1 MVMEIAT
8 FQMVAV
14 FALIVAS
21 LVLYAS
27 EKAPLEVTSL
37 GVLCALLLLF
47 NVLPSVDARGVNQL
61 DSVRLLSG
69 FANPALIAVLG
80 LLVIGDALE
89 RTGALDKGAA
99 LVLAAGRGSP
109 VATVTMALSA
119 VLVVSA
125 VLNNIPVVVIFIPI
139 MQAIAQRLRQRPS
152 RLLIPLSYAAM
163 LGGMMTLIGSSTNL
177 LVSSA
182 LVQLG
187 ERPFGFFDFTIPG
200 MVLAAV
206 GLVYLLTVAPRLL
219 PDHGDMAQ
227 SLARDSRQ
235 FIAQITVTEG
245 SALDGAGFADGA
257 PADLSDMTL
266 LMIQRDEHAFLPPF
280 DGVTL
285 QAGDVIV
292 IGASRDALAAAVKSD
307 PVALH
312 PRFEGET
319 ESPERWLIGGQVL
332 AEVMVTPG
340 SSLLGRTLEDIGFR
354 YKHHCIVIGIQR
366 RSQLLRRRL
375 TEILLEAGDT
385 LLVQGRREDIRAL
398 RGNHDVVLLEWSAED
413 IPAVHHAARAGIIFF
428 AVVVA
433 SASGLMPIAIAALT
447 GAVAMVATGVL
458 GVREAMRALDR
469 QLVFLIAAALAL
481 GAAMQ
486 ETGGADFLAA
496 WMLSVVGNSS
506 HAVVLSAFFLLV
518 ALLSNVLS
526 TKATAVLFTPIAV
539 GVAQSI
545 GAPVEPF
552 AVAVVFAANCS
563 FASPVGYQT
572 NLLVMGPGR
581 YRFLDFVRVG
591 MPLIILLW
599 IAFSLFAP
607 WYYGI

>member
-1 MVMEIAT
+1 MEIAT
-8 FQMVAV
+8 VQMAAV
-14 FALIVAS
+14 FALIVVS

-27 EKAPLEVTSL
+27 EKLPLEVTSL
-37 GVLCALLLLF
+37 GVLCALMVLF
-47 NVLPSVDARGVNQL
+47 QVLPVDGAQGVNRL
-61 DSVRLLSG
+61 DAVRLLSG

-139 MQAIAQRLRQRPS
+139 MQAISLSIGRRPS
-152 RLLIPLSYAAM
+152 RLLIPLSFAAM
-163 LGGMMTLIGSSTNL
+163 LGGMTTLIGSSTNL

-200 MVLAAV
+200 IVLASV
-206 GLVYLLTVAPRLL
+206 GLVYLLAIAPRLL
-219 PDHGDMAQ
+219 PDHSDMAQ
-227 SLARDSRQ
+227 SLAPDNRQ
-235 FIAQITVTEG
+235 FIAQITVAEG
-245 SALDGAGFADGA
+245 AALDGAGFSDGA
-257 PADLSDMTL
+257 PAELADLGL
-266 LMIQRDEHAFLPPF
+266 LLVQREEHAFLPPF

-292 IGASRDALAAAVKSD
+292 VGASREALAQAVKSD

-312 PRFEGET
+312 PRFEGEV

-332 AEVMVTPG
+332 AEIMVTPG
-340 SSLLGRTLEDIGFR
+340 STMIGRTLEDIGFR

-375 TEILLEAGDT
+375 TEIRLEAGDT
-385 LLVQGRREDIRAL
+385 LLVQGRRDDIRAL
-398 RGNHDVVLLEWSAED
+398 RGNHNAVLMEWSAED
-413 IPAVHHAARAGIIFF
+413 IPAVHHARRAGLIFF
-428 AVVVA
+428 AVVAA
-433 SASGLMPIAIAALT
+433 SATGLLPISIAALS
-447 GAVAMVATGVL
+447 GAVAMVATGVM
-458 GVREAMRALDR
+458 GVRDAMRALDR

-481 GAAMQ
+481 GAALQ
-486 ETGGADFLAA
+486 ETGGADFLADT
-496 WMLSVVGNSS
+496 MLAAVGNAS
-506 HAVVLSAFFLLV
+506 HAVVLSVFFTLV

-539 GVAQSI
+539 GVAHSI

-572 NLLVMGPGR
+572 NLLVMGPGG
-581 YRFLDFVRVG
+581 YRFFDFVRVG
-591 MPLIILLW
+591 MPLIVLLW
-599 IAFSLFAP
+599 ITFSLFAP
-607 WYYGI
+607 WYYGL

>member
-1 MVMEIAT
+1 MEIAT
-8 FQMVAV
+8 VQMAAV
-14 FALIVAS
+14 FALIVVS

-27 EKAPLEVTSL
+27 EKLPLEVTSL
-37 GVLCALLLLF
+37 GVLCALMVLF
-47 NVLPSVDARGVNQL
+47 QVLPADGAQGVNRL
-61 DSVRLLSG
+61 DAVRLLSG

-139 MQAIAQRLRQRPS
+139 MQAISLSIGRRPS
-152 RLLIPLSYAAM
+152 RLLIPLSFAAM
-163 LGGMMTLIGSSTNL
+163 LGGMTTLIGSSTNL

-200 MVLAAV
+200 IVLASV
-206 GLVYLLTVAPRLL
+206 GLVYLLAIAPRLL
-219 PDHGDMAQ
+219 PDHSDMAQ
-227 SLARDSRQ
+227 SLAPDNRQ
-235 FIAQITVTEG
+235 FIAQITVAEG
-245 SALDGAGFADGA
+245 AALDGAGFSDGA
-257 PADLSDMTL
+257 PAELADLGL
-266 LMIQRDEHAFLPPF
+266 LLVQREEHAFLPPF

-292 IGASRDALAAAVKSD
+292 VGASREALAQAVKSD

-312 PRFEGET
+312 PRFEGEV

-332 AEVMVTPG
+332 AEIMVTPG
-340 SSLLGRTLEDIGFR
+340 STMIGRTLEDIGFR

-375 TEILLEAGDT
+375 TEIRLEAGDT
-385 LLVQGRREDIRAL
+385 LLVQGRRDDIRAL
-398 RGNHDVVLLEWSAED
+398 RGNHDAVLMEWSAED
-413 IPAVHHAARAGIIFF
+413 IPAVHHARRAGLIFF
-428 AVVVA
+428 AVVAA
-433 SASGLMPIAIAALT
+433 SATGLLPISIAALS
-447 GAVAMVATGVL
+447 GAVAMVATGVM
-458 GVREAMRALDR
+458 GVRDAMRALDR

-481 GAAMQ
+481 GAALQ
-486 ETGGADFLAA
+486 ETGGADFLADT
-496 WMLSVVGNSS
+496 MLAAVGNAS
-506 HAVVLSAFFLLV
+506 HAVVLSVFFTLV

-539 GVAQSI
+539 GVAHSI

-572 NLLVMGPGR
+572 NLLVMGPGG
-581 YRFLDFVRVG
+581 YRFFDFVRVG
-591 MPLIILLW
+591 MPLIVLLW
-599 IAFSLFAP
+599 ITFSLFAP
-607 WYYGI
+607 WYYGL

>member
-1 MVMEIAT
+1 MEIAT
-8 FQMVAV
+8 VQMAAV

-27 EKAPLEVTSL
+27 EKLPLEVTSL
-37 GVLCALLLLF
+37 GVLCALMVLF
-47 NVLPSVDARGVNQL
+47 QVLPVAGAQGANRLDA
-61 DSVRLLSG
+61 VRLLSG
-69 FANPALIAVLG
+69 FANPALIAVLA

-99 LVLAAGRGSP
+99 LVLAAGRGSAQ
-109 VATVTMALSA
+109 ATVTMALSA

-139 MQAIAQRLRQRPS
+139 MQAISLSIGRRPS
-152 RLLIPLSYAAM
+152 RLLIPLSFAAM
-163 LGGMMTLIGSSTNL
+163 LGGMTTLIGSSTNL

-187 ERPFGFFDFTIPG
+187 ERPFGFFDFTVPG
-200 MVLAAV
+200 IVLASV
-206 GLVYLLTVAPRLL
+206 GLVYLLVIAPRLL
-219 PDHGDMAQ
+219 PDHADMAQ
-227 SLARDSRQ
+227 SMAPDNRQ
-235 FIAQITVTEG
+235 FIAQITVTQG
-245 SALDGAGFADGA
+245 AALDGAGFSDGPPA
-257 PADLSDMTL
+257 ELADLGL
-266 LMIQRDEHAFLPPF
+266 LLVQREEHAFLPPF
-280 DGVTL
+280 DNVTL

-292 IGASRDALAAAVKSD
+292 VGASREALAQAVKSD

-312 PRFEGET
+312 PRFEGEV

-332 AEVMVTPG
+332 AEIMVTPG
-340 SSLLGRTLEDIGFR
+340 STMTGRTLEDIGFR

-375 TEILLEAGDT
+375 TEIRLEAGDT
-385 LLVQGRREDIRAL
+385 LLVQGRRDDIRGL
-398 RGNHDVVLLEWSAED
+398 RGNHDAVLMEWSAED
-413 IPAVHHAARAGIIFF
+413 IPTVHHARRAGLIFF
-428 AVVVA
+428 AVVAA
-433 SASGLMPIAIAALT
+433 SATGLLPISIAALS
-447 GAVAMVATGVL
+447 GAVAMVATGVM
-458 GVREAMRALDR
+458 GVRDAMRALDR

-481 GAAMQ
+481 GAALQ
-486 ETGGADFLAA
+486 ETGGANFLADT
-496 WMLSVVGNSS
+496 MLAVVEGAS
-506 HAVVLSAFFLLV
+506 HAVVLSAFFILV

-539 GVAQSI
+539 GVAHST

-572 NLLVMGPGR
+572 NLLVMGPGG
-581 YRFLDFVRVG
+581 YRFFDFVRVG
-591 MPLIILLW
+591 IPLIILLW
-599 IAFSLFAP
+599 ITFSLFAP
-607 WYYGI
+607 WYYGL

>member
-1 MVMEIAT
+1 MEIAT
-8 FQMVAV
+8 VQMAAV
-14 FALIVAS
+14 FALIVVS

-27 EKAPLEVTSL
+27 EKLPLEVTSL
-37 GVLCALLLLF
+37 GVLCALMVLF
-47 NVLPSVDARGVNQL
+47 QVLPVDGAQGVNRL
-61 DSVRLLSG
+61 DAVRLLSG

-139 MQAIAQRLRQRPS
+139 MQAISLSIGRRPS
-152 RLLIPLSYAAM
+152 RLLIPLSFAAM
-163 LGGMMTLIGSSTNL
+163 LGGMTTLIGSSTNL

-200 MVLAAV
+200 IVLASV
-206 GLVYLLTVAPRLL
+206 GLVYLLAIAPRLL
-219 PDHGDMAQ
+219 PDHSDMAQ
-227 SLARDSRQ
+227 SLAPDNRQ
-235 FIAQITVTEG
+235 FIAQITVAEG
-245 SALDGAGFADGA
+245 ATLDGAGFSDGA
-257 PADLSDMTL
+257 PAELADLGL
-266 LMIQRDEHAFLPPF
+266 LLVQREEHAFLPPF

-292 IGASRDALAAAVKSD
+292 VGASREALAQAVKSD

-312 PRFEGET
+312 PRFEGEV

-332 AEVMVTPG
+332 AEIMVTPG
-340 SSLLGRTLEDIGFR
+340 STMIGRTLEDIGFR

-375 TEILLEAGDT
+375 TEIRLEAGDT
-385 LLVQGRREDIRAL
+385 LLVQGRRDDIRAL
-398 RGNHDVVLLEWSAED
+398 RGNHDAVLMEWSAED
-413 IPAVHHAARAGIIFF
+413 IPAVHHARRAGLIFF
-428 AVVVA
+428 AVVAA
-433 SASGLMPIAIAALT
+433 SATGLLPISIAALS
-447 GAVAMVATGVL
+447 GAVAMVATGVM
-458 GVREAMRALDR
+458 GVRDAMRALDR

-481 GAAMQ
+481 GAALQ
-486 ETGGADFLAA
+486 ETGGADFLADT
-496 WMLSVVGNSS
+496 MLAAVGNAS
-506 HAVVLSAFFLLV
+506 HPVVLSVFFTLV

-539 GVAQSI
+539 GVAHSI

-572 NLLVMGPGR
+572 NLLVMGPGG
-581 YRFLDFVRVG
+581 YRFFDFVRVG
-591 MPLIILLW
+591 MPLIVLLW
-599 IAFSLFAP
+599 ITFSLFAP
-607 WYYGI
+607 WYYGL

>member
-1 MVMEIAT
+1 MEIAT
-8 FQMVAV
+8 VQMAAV
-14 FALIVAS
+14 FALIVVS

-27 EKAPLEVTSL
+27 EKLPLEVTSL
-37 GVLCALLLLF
+37 GVLCALMVLF
-47 NVLPSVDARGVNQL
+47 QVLPVDGAQGVNRL
-61 DSVRLLSG
+61 DAVRLLSG

-139 MQAIAQRLRQRPS
+139 MQAISLSIGRRPS
-152 RLLIPLSYAAM
+152 RLLIPLSFAAM
-163 LGGMMTLIGSSTNL
+163 LGGMTTLIGSSTNL

-200 MVLAAV
+200 IVLASV
-206 GLVYLLTVAPRLL
+206 GLVYLLAIAPRLL
-219 PDHGDMAQ
+219 PDHSDMAQ
-227 SLARDSRQ
+227 SLAPDNRQ
-235 FIAQITVTEG
+235 FIAQITVAEG
-245 SALDGAGFADGA
+245 AALDGAGFSDGA
-257 PADLSDMTL
+257 PAELADLGL
-266 LMIQRDEHAFLPPF
+266 LLVQREEHAFLPPF

-292 IGASRDALAAAVKSD
+292 VGASREALAQAVKSD

-312 PRFEGET
+312 PRFEGEV

-332 AEVMVTPG
+332 AEIMVTPG
-340 SSLLGRTLEDIGFR
+340 STMIGRTLEDIGFR

-375 TEILLEAGDT
+375 TEIRLEAGDT
-385 LLVQGRREDIRAL
+385 LLVQGRRDDIRAL
-398 RGNHDVVLLEWSAED
+398 RGNHDAVLMEWSAED
-413 IPAVHHAARAGIIFF
+413 IPAVHHARRAGLIFF
-428 AVVVA
+428 AVVAA
-433 SASGLMPIAIAALT
+433 SATGLLPISIAALS
-447 GAVAMVATGVL
+447 GAVAMVATGVM
-458 GVREAMRALDR
+458 GVRDAMRALDR

-481 GAAMQ
+481 GAALQ
-486 ETGGADFLAA
+486 ETGGADFLADT
-496 WMLSVVGNSS
+496 MLAAVGNAS
-506 HAVVLSAFFLLV
+506 HAVVLSVFFTLV

-539 GVAQSI
+539 GVAHSI

-572 NLLVMGPGR
+572 NLLVMGPGG
-581 YRFLDFVRVG
+581 YRFFDFVRVG
-591 MPLIILLW
+591 MPLIVLLW
-599 IAFSLFAP
+599 ITFSLFAP
-607 WYYGI
+607 WYYGL

>member
-1 MVMEIAT
+1 MEIAT
-8 FQMVAV
+8 VQMAAV

-27 EKAPLEVTSL
+27 EKLPLEVTSL
-37 GVLCALLLLF
+37 GVLCALMVLF
-47 NVLPSVDARGVNQL
+47 QVLPVAGAQDANRL
-61 DSVRLLSG
+61 DAVRLLSG
-69 FANPALIAVLG
+69 FANPALIAVLA

-99 LVLAAGRGSP
+99 LVLAAGRGSAQ
-109 VATVTMALSA
+109 ATVTMALSA

-139 MQAIAQRLRQRPS
+139 MQAISLSIGRRPS
-152 RLLIPLSYAAM
+152 RLLIPLSFAAM
-163 LGGMMTLIGSSTNL
+163 LGGMTTLIGSSTNL

-187 ERPFGFFDFTIPG
+187 ERPFGFFDFAVPG
-200 MVLAAV
+200 IVLASV
-206 GLVYLLTVAPRLL
+206 GLVYLLVIAPRLL
-219 PDHGDMAQ
+219 PDHADMAQ
-227 SLARDSRQ
+227 SMAPDNRQ
-235 FIAQITVTEG
+235 FIAQITVTQG
-245 SALDGAGFADGA
+245 AALDGAGFSDGPPA
-257 PADLSDMTL
+257 ELADLGL
-266 LMIQRDEHAFLPPF
+266 LLVQREEHAFLPPF
-280 DGVTL
+280 DNVTL

-292 IGASRDALAAAVKSD
+292 VGASREALAQAVKSD

-312 PRFEGET
+312 PRFEGEV

-332 AEVMVTPG
+332 AEIMVTPG
-340 SSLLGRTLEDIGFR
+340 STMTGRTLEDIGFR

-375 TEILLEAGDT
+375 TEIRLEAGDT
-385 LLVQGRREDIRAL
+385 LLVQGRRDDIRGL
-398 RGNHDVVLLEWSAED
+398 RGNHDAVLMEWSAED
-413 IPAVHHAARAGIIFF
+413 IPTVHHARRAGLIFF
-428 AVVVA
+428 AVVAA
-433 SASGLMPIAIAALT
+433 SATGLLPISIAALS
-447 GAVAMVATGVL
+447 GAVAMVATGVM
-458 GVREAMRALDR
+458 GVRDAMRALDR

-481 GAAMQ
+481 GAALQ
-486 ETGGADFLAA
+486 ETGGANFLADT
-496 WMLSVVGNSS
+496 MLAVVEGAS
-506 HAVVLSAFFLLV
+506 HAVVLSAFFILV

-539 GVAQSI
+539 GVAHST

-572 NLLVMGPGR
+572 NLLVMGPGG
-581 YRFLDFVRVG
+581 YRFFDFVRVG
-591 MPLIILLW
+591 IPLIILLW
-599 IAFSLFAP
+599 ITFSLFAP
-607 WYYGI
+607 WYYGL

>member
-1 MVMEIAT
+1 MVMELAT
-8 FQMVAV
+8 VQMAAV

-21 LVLYAS
+21 LVLYAA
-27 EKAPLEVTSL
+27 EKVALEVTSL
-37 GVLCALLLLF
+37 GVLCALMVLF
-47 NVLPSVDARGVNQL
+47 QVLPVADGQGANRLDA
-61 DSVRLLSG
+61 VRLLSG

-109 VATVTMALSA
+109 VATVTMALGA

-139 MQAIAQRLRQRPS
+139 MQAISQRIGRRPS
-152 RLLIPLSYAAM
+152 RLLIPLSFAAM
-163 LGGMMTLIGSSTNL
+163 LGGMTTLIGSSTNL

-200 MVLAAV
+200 IVLAAI
-206 GLVYLLTVAPRLL
+206 GLVYLLVIAPRLL
-219 PDHGDMAQ
+219 PDHADMAQ
-227 SLARDSRQ
+227 SLARDDRQ

-245 SALDGAGFADGA
+245 ASLDGAEIADGG
-257 PADLSDMTL
+257 PAELAAL
-266 LMIQRDEHAFLPPF
+266 AILMVQREEHAFLPLF
-280 DGVTL
+280 ERVAL
-285 QAGDVIV
+285 QGDDVIV
-292 IGASRDALAAAVKSD
+292 VAASRDALAEAVKSD

-312 PRFEGET
+312 PRFEGEI

-340 SSLLGRTLEDIGFR
+340 STMIGRTLEDIGFR
-354 YKHHCIVIGIQR
+354 YQHHCIVIGIQR
-366 RSQLLRRRL
+366 RSQLLRQRL
-375 TEILLEAGDT
+375 TEIRLEAGDT

-398 RGNHDVVLLEWSAED
+398 RGNHDVVLMEWSAED
-413 IPAVHHAARAGIIFF
+413 IPTVHHAARAGIIFF
-428 AVVVA
+428 AVVAA
-433 SASGLMPIAIAALT
+433 SATGLMPISIAALT

-458 GVREAMRALDR
+458 GIREAIRALDR

-481 GAAMQ
+481 GAALQ
-486 ETGGADFLAA
+486 ETGGADFLADS
-496 WMLSVVGNSS
+496 MLSVVGASS

-572 NLLVMGPGR
+572 NLLVMGPGG
-581 YRFLDFVRVG
+581 YRFFDFVRVG

-607 WYYGI
+607 WYYGF

>member
-1 MVMEIAT
+1 MEIAT
-8 FQMVAV
+8 VQMAAV

-27 EKAPLEVTSL
+27 EKLPLEVTSL
-37 GVLCALLLLF
+37 GVLCALMVLF
-47 NVLPSVDARGVNQL
+47 QVLPVAGAQGANRLDA
-61 DSVRLLSG
+61 VRLLSG
-69 FANPALIAVLG
+69 FANPALIAVLA

-99 LVLAAGRGSP
+99 LVLAAGRGSAQ
-109 VATVTMALSA
+109 ATVTMALSA

-139 MQAIAQRLRQRPS
+139 MQAISLSIGRRPS
-152 RLLIPLSYAAM
+152 RLLIPLSFAAM
-163 LGGMMTLIGSSTNL
+163 LGGMTTLIGSSTNL

-187 ERPFGFFDFTIPG
+187 ERPFGFFDFTVPG
-200 MVLAAV
+200 IVLASV
-206 GLVYLLTVAPRLL
+206 GLVYLLVIAPRLL
-219 PDHGDMAQ
+219 PDHADMAQ
-227 SLARDSRQ
+227 SMAPDNRQ
-235 FIAQITVTEG
+235 FIAQITVTQG
-245 SALDGAGFADGA
+245 AALDGAGFSDGPPA
-257 PADLSDMTL
+257 ELADLGL
-266 LMIQRDEHAFLPPF
+266 LLVQREEHAFLPPF
-280 DGVTL
+280 DKVTL

-292 IGASRDALAAAVKSD
+292 VGASREALAQAVKSD

-312 PRFEGET
+312 PRFEGEV

-332 AEVMVTPG
+332 AEIMVTPG
-340 SSLLGRTLEDIGFR
+340 STMTGRTLEDIGFR

-375 TEILLEAGDT
+375 TEIRLEAGDT
-385 LLVQGRREDIRAL
+385 LLVQGRRGDIRGL
-398 RGNHDVVLLEWSAED
+398 RGNHDAVLMEWSAED
-413 IPAVHHAARAGIIFF
+413 IPTVHHARRAGLIFF
-428 AVVVA
+428 AVVAA
-433 SASGLMPIAIAALT
+433 SATGLLPISIAALS
-447 GAVAMVATGVL
+447 GAVAMVATGVM
-458 GVREAMRALDR
+458 GVRDAMRALDR

-481 GAAMQ
+481 GAALQ
-486 ETGGADFLAA
+486 ETGGANFLADT
-496 WMLSVVGNSS
+496 MLAVVEGAS
-506 HAVVLSAFFLLV
+506 HAVVLSAFFILV

-539 GVAQSI
+539 GVAHST

-572 NLLVMGPGR
+572 NLLVMGPGG
-581 YRFLDFVRVG
+581 YRFFDFVRVG
-591 MPLIILLW
+591 IPLIILLW
-599 IAFSLFAP
+599 ITFSLFAP
-607 WYYGI
+607 WYYGL

>member
-1 MVMEIAT
+1 MEIAT
-8 FQMVAV
+8 VQMAAV

-27 EKAPLEVTSL
+27 EKLPLEVTSL
-37 GVLCALLLLF
+37 GVLCALMVLF
-47 NVLPSVDARGVNQL
+47 QVLPVAGAQGANRLDA
-61 DSVRLLSG
+61 VRLLSG
-69 FANPALIAVLG
+69 FANPALIAVLA

-99 LVLAAGRGSP
+99 LVLAAGRGSAQ
-109 VATVTMALSA
+109 ATVTMALSA

-139 MQAIAQRLRQRPS
+139 MQAISLSIGRRPS
-152 RLLIPLSYAAM
+152 RLLIPLSFAAM
-163 LGGMMTLIGSSTNL
+163 LGGMTTLIGSSTNL

-187 ERPFGFFDFTIPG
+187 ERPFGFFDFTVPG
-200 MVLAAV
+200 IVLASV
-206 GLVYLLTVAPRLL
+206 GLVYLLVIAPRLL
-219 PDHGDMAQ
+219 PDHADMAQ
-227 SLARDSRQ
+227 SMAPDNRQ
-235 FIAQITVTEG
+235 FIAQITVTQG
-245 SALDGAGFADGA
+245 AALDGAGFSDGPPA
-257 PADLSDMTL
+257 ELADLGL
-266 LMIQRDEHAFLPPF
+266 LLVQREEHAFLPPF
-280 DGVTL
+280 DKVTL

-292 IGASRDALAAAVKSD
+292 VGASREALAQAVKSD

-312 PRFEGET
+312 PRFEGEV

-332 AEVMVTPG
+332 AEIMVTPG
-340 SSLLGRTLEDIGFR
+340 STMTGRTLEDIGFR

-375 TEILLEAGDT
+375 TEIRLEAGDT
-385 LLVQGRREDIRAL
+385 LLVQGRRDDIRGL
-398 RGNHDVVLLEWSAED
+398 RGNHDAVLMEWSAED
-413 IPAVHHAARAGIIFF
+413 IPTVHHARRAGLIFF
-428 AVVVA
+428 AVVAA
-433 SASGLMPIAIAALT
+433 SATGLLPISIAALS
-447 GAVAMVATGVL
+447 GAVAMVATGVM
-458 GVREAMRALDR
+458 GVRDAMRALDR

-481 GAAMQ
+481 GAALQ
-486 ETGGADFLAA
+486 ETGGANFLADT
-496 WMLSVVGNSS
+496 MLAVVEGAS
-506 HAVVLSAFFLLV
+506 HAVVLSAFFILV

-539 GVAQSI
+539 GVAHSI

-572 NLLVMGPGR
+572 NLLVMGPGG
-581 YRFLDFVRVG
+581 YRFFDFVRVG
-591 MPLIILLW
+591 IPLIILLW
-599 IAFSLFAP
+599 ITFSLFAP
-607 WYYGI
+607 WYYGL

>member
-1 MVMEIAT
+1 MEIAT
-8 FQMVAV
+8 VQMAAV
-14 FALIVAS
+14 FALIVVS

-27 EKAPLEVTSL
+27 EKLPLEVTSL
-37 GVLCALLLLF
+37 GVLCALMVLF
-47 NVLPSVDARGVNQL
+47 QVLPVDGAQGVNRL
-61 DSVRLLSG
+61 DAVRLLSG

-139 MQAIAQRLRQRPS
+139 MQAISLSIGRRPS
-152 RLLIPLSYAAM
+152 RLLIPLSFAAM
-163 LGGMMTLIGSSTNL
+163 LGGMTTLIGSSTNL

-200 MVLAAV
+200 IVLASV
-206 GLVYLLTVAPRLL
+206 GLVYLLAIAPRLL
-219 PDHGDMAQ
+219 PDHSDMAQ
-227 SLARDSRQ
+227 SLAPDNRQ
-235 FIAQITVTEG
+235 FIAQITVAEG
-245 SALDGAGFADGA
+245 AALDGAGFSDGA
-257 PADLSDMTL
+257 PAELADLGL
-266 LMIQRDEHAFLPPF
+266 LLVQREEHAFLPPF

-292 IGASRDALAAAVKSD
+292 VGASREALAQAVKSD

-312 PRFEGET
+312 PRFEGEV

-332 AEVMVTPG
+332 AEIMVTPG
-340 SSLLGRTLEDIGFR
+340 STMIGRTLEDIGFR

-375 TEILLEAGDT
+375 TEIRLEAGDT
-385 LLVQGRREDIRAL
+385 LLVQGRRDDIRAL
-398 RGNHDVVLLEWSAED
+398 RGNHDAVLMEWSAED
-413 IPAVHHAARAGIIFF
+413 IPAVHHARRAGLIFF
-428 AVVVA
+428 AVVAA
-433 SASGLMPIAIAALT
+433 SATGLLPISIAALS
-447 GAVAMVATGVL
+447 GAVAMVATGVM
-458 GVREAMRALDR
+458 GVRDAMRALDR

-481 GAAMQ
+481 GAALQ
-486 ETGGADFLAA
+486 ETGGADFLADT
-496 WMLSVVGNSS
+496 MLAAVGNAS
-506 HAVVLSAFFLLV
+506 HAVVLSVFFTLV
-518 ALLSNVLS
+518 ALLSNVLN

-539 GVAQSI
+539 GVAHSI

-572 NLLVMGPGR
+572 NLLVMGPGG
-581 YRFLDFVRVG
+581 YRFFDFVRVG
-591 MPLIILLW
+591 MPLIVLLW
-599 IAFSLFAP
+599 ITFSLFAP
-607 WYYGI
+607 WYYGL

>member
-1 MVMEIAT
+1 MEIAT
-8 FQMVAV
+8 VQMAAV
-14 FALIVAS
+14 FALIVVS

-27 EKAPLEVTSL
+27 EKLPLEVTSL
-37 GVLCALLLLF
+37 GVLCALMVLF
-47 NVLPSVDARGVNQL
+47 QVLPVDGAQGVNRL
-61 DSVRLLSG
+61 DAVRLLSG

-139 MQAIAQRLRQRPS
+139 MQAISLSIGRRPS
-152 RLLIPLSYAAM
+152 RLLIPLSFAAM
-163 LGGMMTLIGSSTNL
+163 LGGMTTLIGSSTNL

-200 MVLAAV
+200 IVLASV
-206 GLVYLLTVAPRLL
+206 GLVYLLAIAPRLL
-219 PDHGDMAQ
+219 PDHSDMAQ
-227 SLARDSRQ
+227 SLAPDNRQ
-235 FIAQITVTEG
+235 FIAQITVAEG
-245 SALDGAGFADGA
+245 ATLDGAGFSDGA
-257 PADLSDMTL
+257 PAELADLGL
-266 LMIQRDEHAFLPPF
+266 LLVQREEHAFLPPF

-292 IGASRDALAAAVKSD
+292 VGASREALAQAVKSD

-312 PRFEGET
+312 PRFEGEV

-332 AEVMVTPG
+332 AEIMVTPG
-340 SSLLGRTLEDIGFR
+340 STMIGRTLEDIGFR

-375 TEILLEAGDT
+375 TEIRLEAGDT
-385 LLVQGRREDIRAL
+385 LLVQGRRDDIRAL
-398 RGNHDVVLLEWSAED
+398 RGNHDAVLMEWSAED
-413 IPAVHHAARAGIIFF
+413 IPAVHHARRAGLIFF
-428 AVVVA
+428 AVVAA
-433 SASGLMPIAIAALT
+433 SATGLLPISIAALS
-447 GAVAMVATGVL
+447 GAVAMVATGVM
-458 GVREAMRALDR
+458 GVRDAMRALDR

-481 GAAMQ
+481 GAALQ
-486 ETGGADFLAA
+486 ETGGADFLADT
-496 WMLSVVGNSS
+496 MLAAVGNAS
-506 HAVVLSAFFLLV
+506 HAVVLSVFFTLV

-539 GVAQSI
+539 GVAHSI

-572 NLLVMGPGR
+572 NLLVMGPGG
-581 YRFLDFVRVG
+581 YRFFDFVRVG
-591 MPLIILLW
+591 MPLIVLLW
-599 IAFSLFAP
+599 ITFSLFAP
-607 WYYGI
+607 WYYGL

>member
-1 MVMEIAT
+1 MEIAT
-8 FQMVAV
+8 VQMMAV

-27 EKAPLEVTSL
+27 EKVALEVTSL
-37 GVLCALLLLF
+37 GVLCALMVLF
-47 NVLPSVDARGVNQL
+47 QVVPVADAQGANRL
-61 DSVRLLSG
+61 DAVRLLSG

-109 VATVTMALSA
+109 AATVTMALAA
-119 VLVVSA
+119 VLIVSA

-139 MQAIAQRLRQRPS
+139 MQAISQSLGRRPS
-152 RLLIPLSYAAM
+152 RLLIPLSFAAM
-163 LGGMMTLIGSSTNL
+163 LGGMTTLIGSSTNL

-187 ERPFGFFDFTIPG
+187 ERPFGFFDFTVPG
-200 MVLAAV
+200 VVLAAV
-206 GLVYLLTVAPRLL
+206 GLVYLLVVAPRLL
-219 PDHGDMAQ
+219 PDHADMAQ
-227 SLARDSRQ
+227 SLASDSRR

-245 SALDGAGFADGA
+245 AALDGAGFADG
-257 PADLSDMTL
+257 PPEELSDLTV
-266 LMIQRDEHAFLPPF
+266 LMVQREEHAFLPPF

-285 QAGDVIV
+285 QDDDVIV
-292 IGASRDALAAAVKSD
+292 IAASRDALAAAVKSD

-312 PRFEGET
+312 PRFEGQI

-340 SSLLGRTLEDIGFR
+340 STLLGQTLEDIGFR

-375 TEILLEAGDT
+375 TEIRLEAGDT
-385 LLVQGRREDIRAL
+385 LLVQGRREDIKAL
-398 RGNHDVVLLEWSAED
+398 RGNHDAVLLEWSAED
-413 IPAVHHAARAGIIFF
+413 IPAVHHAARAGSIFF
-428 AVVVA
+428 AVVAA
-433 SASGLMPIAIAALT
+433 SATGLMPISIAALT
-447 GAVAMVATGVL
+447 GAVAMVATGVI
-458 GVREAMRALDR
+458 GVREAVRALDR

-486 ETGGADFLAA
+486 ETGGADFLAKT
-496 WMLSVVGNSS
+496 MLSVVGDSS
-506 HAVVLSAFFLLV
+506 HAVVLSVFFLLV

-581 YRFLDFVRVG
+581 YRFFDFVRVG
-591 MPLIILLW
+591 MPLIFLLW
-599 IAFSLFAP
+599 ITFSLFAP
-607 WYYGI
+607 WYYGL

>member
-1 MVMEIAT
+1 
-8 FQMVAV
+8 
-14 FALIVAS
+14 
-21 LVLYAS
+21 LYAS
-27 EKAPLEVTSL
+27 EKLPLEVTSL
-37 GVLCALLLLF
+37 GVLCALMVLF
-47 NVLPSVDARGVNQL
+47 QVLPVDGAQGVNRL
-61 DSVRLLSG
+61 DAVRLLSG

-139 MQAIAQRLRQRPS
+139 MQAISLSIGRRPS
-152 RLLIPLSYAAM
+152 RLLIPLSFAAM
-163 LGGMMTLIGSSTNL
+163 LGGMTTLIGSSTNL

-200 MVLAAV
+200 IVLASV
-206 GLVYLLTVAPRLL
+206 GLVYLLAIAPRLL
-219 PDHGDMAQ
+219 PDHSDMAQ
-227 SLARDSRQ
+227 SLAPDNRQ
-235 FIAQITVTEG
+235 FIAQITVAEG
-245 SALDGAGFADGA
+245 AALDGAGFSDGA
-257 PADLSDMTL
+257 PAELADLGL
-266 LMIQRDEHAFLPPF
+266 LLVQREEHAFLPPF

-292 IGASRDALAAAVKSD
+292 VGASREALAQAVKSD

-312 PRFEGET
+312 PRFEGEV

-332 AEVMVTPG
+332 AEIMVTPG
-340 SSLLGRTLEDIGFR
+340 STMIGRTLEDIGFR

-375 TEILLEAGDT
+375 TEIRLEAGDT
-385 LLVQGRREDIRAL
+385 LLVQGRRDDIRAL
-398 RGNHDVVLLEWSAED
+398 RGNHDAVLMEWSAED
-413 IPAVHHAARAGIIFF
+413 IPAVHHARRAGLIFF
-428 AVVVA
+428 AVVAA
-433 SASGLMPIAIAALT
+433 SATGLLPISIAALS
-447 GAVAMVATGVL
+447 GAVAMVATGVM
-458 GVREAMRALDR
+458 GVRDAMRALDR

-481 GAAMQ
+481 GAALQ
-486 ETGGADFLAA
+486 ETGGADFLADT
-496 WMLSVVGNSS
+496 MLAAVGNAS
-506 HAVVLSAFFLLV
+506 HAVVLSVFFTLV

-539 GVAQSI
+539 GVAHSI

-572 NLLVMGPGR
+572 NLLVMGPGG
-581 YRFLDFVRVG
+581 YRFFDFVRVG
-591 MPLIILLW
+591 MPLIVLLW
-599 IAFSLFAP
+599 ITFSLFAP
-607 WYYGI
+607 WYYGL

>member
-1 MVMEIAT
+1 MEIAT
-8 FQMVAV
+8 VQMAAV
-14 FALIVAS
+14 FALIVVS

-27 EKAPLEVTSL
+27 EKLPLEVTSL
-37 GVLCALLLLF
+37 GVLCALMVLF
-47 NVLPSVDARGVNQL
+47 QVLPVDGAQGVNRL
-61 DSVRLLSG
+61 DAVRLLSG

-139 MQAIAQRLRQRPS
+139 MQAISLSIGRRPS
-152 RLLIPLSYAAM
+152 RLLIPLSFAAM
-163 LGGMMTLIGSSTNL
+163 LGGMTTLIGSSTNL

-182 LVQLG
+182 LDQLG

-200 MVLAAV
+200 IVLASV
-206 GLVYLLTVAPRLL
+206 GLVYLLAIAPRLL
-219 PDHGDMAQ
+219 PDHSDMAQ
-227 SLARDSRQ
+227 SLAPDNRQ
-235 FIAQITVTEG
+235 FIAQITVAEG
-245 SALDGAGFADGA
+245 AALDGAGFSDGA
-257 PADLSDMTL
+257 PAELADLGL
-266 LMIQRDEHAFLPPF
+266 LLVQREEHAFLPPF

-292 IGASRDALAAAVKSD
+292 VGASREALAQAVKSD

-312 PRFEGET
+312 PRFEGEV

-332 AEVMVTPG
+332 AEIMVTPG
-340 SSLLGRTLEDIGFR
+340 STMIGRTLEDIGFR

-375 TEILLEAGDT
+375 TEIRLEAGDT
-385 LLVQGRREDIRAL
+385 LLVQGRRDDIRAL
-398 RGNHDVVLLEWSAED
+398 RGNHDAVLMEWSAED
-413 IPAVHHAARAGIIFF
+413 IPAVHHARRAGLIFF
-428 AVVVA
+428 AVVAA
-433 SASGLMPIAIAALT
+433 SATGLLPISIAALS
-447 GAVAMVATGVL
+447 GAVAMVATGVM
-458 GVREAMRALDR
+458 GVRDAMRALDR

-481 GAAMQ
+481 GAALQ
-486 ETGGADFLAA
+486 ETGGADFLADT
-496 WMLSVVGNSS
+496 MLAAVGNAS
-506 HAVVLSAFFLLV
+506 HAVVLSVFFTLV

-539 GVAQSI
+539 GVAHSI

-572 NLLVMGPGR
+572 NLLVMGPGG
-581 YRFLDFVRVG
+581 YRFFDFVRVG
-591 MPLIILLW
+591 MPLIVLLW
-599 IAFSLFAP
+599 ITFSLFAP
-607 WYYGI
+607 WYYGL